1 MADPDAPQE
10 REQIPIEIE
19 VEPPALGR
27 FAIWVERTRL
37 MRARVEA
44 ARRRHASL
52 DLGFAV
58 AERDAAIGGGL
69 LAGALAYRIFVL
81 LLPVALLFV
90 SGIGLYASAADK
102 SPGKVAEDAGLQ
114 GLVASQVASTASG
127 GARGVIFILMVPA
140 VLYALAKLYRAL
152 AITHA
157 IAWHGSGRGV
167 RLTPRGVGALGGALL
182 ANLVAAEI
190 VGWIRRQSEVGGATS
205 LVVYLVLVGGAWLVV
220 SLELPRRETRWI
232 ELLPGAFLVG
242 GGFLLVNVFNVYVTT
257 RLVEDHA
264 DTYGVLGIATAL
276 LFSLVLVGRLIVVS
290 AELNAALDARRGSR
304 LRS

>member
-1 MADPDAPQE
+1 MADPDAPKE

-37 MRARVEA
+37 VRARVEA
-44 ARRRHASL
+44 ARRRHASV
-52 DLGFAV
+52 DVGFAV

-69 LAGALAYRIFVL
+69 LAGALAYRMFVL
-81 LLPVALLFV
+81 LLPVALLCV

-114 GLVASQVASTASG
+114 GLVASNVASTASG
-127 GARGVIFILMVPA
+127 DARWLVFILMVPA
-140 VLYALAKLYRAL
+140 VLY
-152 AITHA
+152 A

-167 RLTPRGVGALGGALL
+167 RLTPRRVGALGGALL

-232 ELLPGAFLVG
+232 DLLPGAFLVG

-290 AELNAALDARRGSR
+290 AELNAALDERRGSR
-304 LRS
+304 LRP

>member
-114 GLVASQVASTASG
+114 GLVASNVA
-127 GARGVIFILMVPA
+127 
-140 VLYALAKLYRAL
+140 
-152 AITHA
+152 
-157 IAWHGSGRGV
+157 
-167 RLTPRGVGALGGALL
+167 
-182 ANLVAAEI
+182 
-190 VGWIRRQSEVGGATS
+190 
-205 LVVYLVLVGGAWLVV
+205 
-220 SLELPRRETRWI
+220 
-232 ELLPGAFLVG
+232 
-242 GGFLLVNVFNVYVTT
+242 
-257 RLVEDHA
+257 
-264 DTYGVLGIATAL
+264 
-276 LFSLVLVGRLIVVS
+276 
-290 AELNAALDARRGSR
+290 
-304 LRS
+304 